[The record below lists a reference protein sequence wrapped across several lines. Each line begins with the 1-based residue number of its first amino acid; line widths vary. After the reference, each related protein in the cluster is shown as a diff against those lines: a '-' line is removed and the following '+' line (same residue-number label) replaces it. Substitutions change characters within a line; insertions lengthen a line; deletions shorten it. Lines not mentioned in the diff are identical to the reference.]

1 MDGSGAV
8 RLDVDASS
16 DEDAGDIAAAAAGD
30 VRAFEALYRRHAGR
44 VHGVIW
50 RLVGGVDARAEELVQ
65 ETFVRAWQR
74 LDGFRHQSR
83 FSTWLHRLAVNT
95 ALMDLRAARSRTR
108 GSEEPLAPDALEGH
122 DENPGLGLDLERA
135 VAALPP
141 RARAVLVLHDVEG
154 WQHQEIAVELAMA
167 VGTSK
172 AQLHRARQLLRRHLE
187 GGGP

>member
-8 RLDVDASS
+8 QLGTEAGA
-16 DEDAGDIAAAAAGD
+16 DEDGSDVGAATAGD

-50 RLVGGVDARAEELVQ
+50 RLVGGVHARAEELVQ

-74 LDGFRHQSR
+74 LDSFRGESR
-83 FSTWLHRLAVNT
+83 FATWLHRLAVNT
-95 ALMDLRAARSRTR
+95 ALMDLRASRSRPQ
-108 GSEEPLAPDALEGH
+108 GSEDALEPEALGGH
-122 DENPGLGLDLERA
+122 VENPGLGLDLERA

-154 WQHQEIAVELAMA
+154 WQHQEIAVELGMA

-172 AQLHRARQLLRRHLE
+172 AQLHRARQLLRRYLDE
-187 GGGP
+187 GP